1 MRQYLYHRAFYEY
14 LSHFIFYFIQ
24 KLWEDVKKRFFG
36 TIRKRKLSNSEAE
49 SVAESECSES
59 SVRKRNVL
67 TYAVSPNVE
76 RSNGTP
82 SSSVSSPREHG
93 EGNRRSAFRPWS
105 PLEEKHRVEASS
117 SCNSHTPRSL
127 SPSQNRFAQP
137 SSHAIQSASHSI
149 ATTSQTI
156 QPAYIARNSACPPP
170 APYSPINGYVPHSTP
185 IKSEYSSV
193 ICSQAEIAHSPKSR
207 DARCESTSNET
218 TVITQDF
225 ASPERVKQV
234 LSKYCHRGH
243 LPSVDELSFALAKEL
258 QEWSYG
264 QSRVL
269 EELKEKG
276 EKLRE
281 EMNTLRRENTSKLDT
296 TCEELKC
303 CQENLDQLNRYEKH
317 ETDDTINLYFV
328 SSWWSTMAILLNV
341 E

>member
-1 MRQYLYHRAFYEY
+1 MKVCLPSTMFIPNSFQYI
-14 LSHFIFYFIQ
+14 SQ

-59 SVRKRNVL
+59 SAKKRNVL

-76 RSNGTP
+76 RPSGTP
-82 SSSVSSPREHG
+82 SSSVSSPRDHNEAH
-93 EGNRRSAFRPWS
+93 RRSAFRPWS
-105 PLEEKHRVEASS
+105 PLEDKHRVETSS
-117 SCNSHTPRSL
+117 NNSHTPKTS
-127 SPSQNRFAQP
+127 SPSHSRFIQP
-137 SSHAIQSASHSI
+137 SAHSIQTASHPM
-149 ATTSQTI
+149 
-156 QPAYIARNSACPPP
+156 QPPYLARNCACPPT
-170 APYSPINGYVPHSTP
+170 PYHTINGYATHSAP

-193 ICSQAEIAHSPKSR
+193 ICSQAAIAQSTKSKDTRSESP
-207 DARCESTSNET
+207 SNET
-218 TVITQDF
+218 AITQDF

-269 EELKEKG
+269 NELKEKG

-281 EMNTLRRENTSKLDT
+281 EMNTLRRENTTKVDSA
-296 TCEELKC
+296 CEELKC
-303 CQENLDQLNRYEKH
+303 CQEKLDQLNRYEI
-317 ETDDTINLYFV
+317 EF
-328 SSWWSTMAILLNV
+328 
-341 E
+341 